1 MKIHRC
7 ILLLLFSKYQTSIH
21 MLLSVPG
28 GMEGATDPEM
38 LKDRFFFKLGLF
50 IHDRR
55 KVMVAFGLISC
66 VLMTSLIG
74 MGADWAEGFGEDDV
88 ESVNAGRLISE
99 RFDTAGEQ
107 GGPMFRYVVFHPTY
121 NDSDASWQS
130 AVIEALADFESH
142 EDVTITYSWM
152 VEDVDR
158 KDVIAEDED
167 GNYAINTIHF
177 DNNRKGAKLIMS
189 DLHETIDIGGEFEG
203 LATDGIAIDWMFD
216 GRIKNDLVKAEIVS
230 GPLSLLILG
239 IVFGSIMAA
248 LLPVG
253 VGLGTVLAAIGMTIW
268 LSNVTDVTVYATNI
282 ISLIGI
288 GVSIDYS
295 LFLVNR
301 FREEIARGHDV
312 RTATA
317 MSSATAGKAV
327 FYSGITVAIGLMGML
342 FFTNTS
348 LPSLGIGGTIAV
360 FIAMVYSTIVLPA
373 VMAMLGPNVNKWKV
387 PFALDMSA
395 KDDGVWATVAK
406 RVMDRPWAVLIP
418 VLILLVGAGVPFAYA
433 EFSLSSWAAL
443 PPDDETRQGMELID
457 EQWPDQAANSIA
469 LVIDTDGADPLSEA
483 NLMAQHAYI
492 VGLLNDTRVAGGIG
506 VGLPSPEMSV
516 QDVLDFWAAP
526 AEFMPAEQSAVRE
539 SLRAALIGENATMIS
554 LQLVGAQ
561 TDVASREVV
570 EDIREDRDS
579 FLSEMSGD
587 SDRLLVAGFAAYNAD
602 NLQAIADNLPRALAF
617 ILIAT
622 MFLIFMQV
630 KSVIIP
636 IKAIAMNILSISAS
650 FGMLVWVF
658 QWGYGAEL
666 LNFTPQPIDSGNP
679 VIMFCIVFG
688 LSMDYE
694 VLMLSRIHE
703 EWERTGDNTQAVASG
718 LQKTGGL
725 ITGAAAIMV
734 VVFSAFG
741 LSSVVILKQIGLGL
755 ALAIFIDATLVR
767 ALVVPSTMR
776 LMGKWNWWSPKWL
789 EGLFSSSSS
798 TLADGMDNPAVS
810 INANGQESE

>member
-1 MKIHRC
+1 
-7 ILLLLFSKYQTSIH
+7 
-21 MLLSVPG
+21 
-28 GMEGATDPEM
+28 MEGATDPAM
-38 LKDRFFFKLGLF
+38 LKDRAFYKLGLF
-50 IHDRR
+50 IHDQ
-55 KVMVAFGLISC
+55 KKAMMAFGLVSC
-66 VLMTSLIG
+66 ILMTGLIG

-88 ESVNAGRLISE
+88 ESVNAGRLISD
-99 RFDTAGEQ
+99 RFSSEDESS
-107 GGPMFRYVVFHPTY
+107 GPSFRYLVFHSEL
-121 NDSDASWQS
+121 NDTSDAWQE
-130 AVIEALADFESH
+130 AVRAALADFENHPDVSIEYSWDAEEVDR
-142 EDVTITYSWM
+142 EDVVAS
-152 VEDVDR
+152 
-158 KDVIAEDED
+158 DEN
-167 GNYAINTIHF
+167 GQYALNKVVFNT
-177 DNNRKGAKLIMS
+177 NRKEAKSIMN
-189 DLHETIDIGGEFEG
+189 DLHDSVDLERGFDGWM
-203 LATDGIAIDWMFD
+203 TDGIAVDWTFD
-216 GRIKNDLVKAEIVS
+216 DRIKNDLIKAELVS

-239 IVFGSIMAA
+239 IVFGSLIAA

-253 VGLGTVLAAIGMTIW
+253 VGVGTVLAAIGMTIW

-301 FREEIARGHDV
+301 FREELDRGHDV

-317 MSSATAGKAV
+317 MSCATAGKAV

-360 FIAMVYSTIVLPA
+360 TIAMVYSTIVLPA
-373 VMAMLGPNVNKWKV
+373 VMAWLGPRVNSLKI
-387 PFALDMSA
+387 PYALDMSA
-395 KDDGVWATVAK
+395 RDDGMWARIAK
-406 RVMDRPWAVLIP
+406 SVMDRPWAVLIP
-418 VLILLVGAGVPFAYA
+418 TLVLLIGAGLPFAYA
-433 EFSLSSWAAL
+433 EFSLSSWKAL
-443 PPDDETRQGMELID
+443 PPDDESRLGMELID
-457 EQWPDQAANSIA
+457 EQWPDQAANSIF
-469 LVIDTDGADPLSEA
+469 LVIDTDGADPLSEV
-483 NLMAQHAYI
+483 NLRAQHAYLSE
-492 VGLLNDTRVAGGIG
+492 LLDDERVSGGIG
-506 VGLPSPEMSV
+506 VGLPSPGMTADEVV
-516 QDVLDFWAAP
+516 QYWNTSD
-526 AEFMPAEQSAVRE
+526 EFLTAEQVAMRE
-539 SLRAALIGENATMIS
+539 SLRGAFVGNDATMIS

-561 TDVASREVV
+561 TNVDSREVV
-570 EDIREDRDS
+570 EDIRNERDA
-579 FLSEMSGD
+579 FLDDLTGEN
-587 SDRLLVAGFAAYNAD
+587 DRLLVAGFAAYNAD
-602 NLQAIADNLPRALAF
+602 NLKAIADNLPRALAF

-622 MFLIFMQV
+622 TFLIFMQV
-630 KSVIIP
+630 KSVVIP

-703 EWERTGDNTQAVASG
+703 EWERTGDNTLAVASG

-741 LSSVVILKQIGLGL
+741 LSSVIILKQIGLGL

-776 LMGKWNWWSPKWL
+776 LMGKWNWWAPAFLRGSGSP
-789 EGLFSSSSS
+789 S
-798 TLADGMDNPAVS
+798 PAASETSNHTATSVE
-810 INANGQESE
+810 NEQE

>member
-1 MKIHRC
+1 
-7 ILLLLFSKYQTSIH
+7 
-21 MLLSVPG
+21 
-28 GMEGATDPEM
+28 MEGATDPEV
-38 LKDRFFFKLGLF
+38 LKDRAFYKLGLF
-50 IHDRR
+50 IHDQ
-55 KVMVAFGLISC
+55 KKTMIAFGLVSC
-66 VLMTSLIG
+66 LLMTGLIG

-88 ESVNAGRLISE
+88 ESVNAGRLINQ
-99 RFDTAGEQ
+99 RFASDDSD
-107 GGPMFRYVVFHPTY
+107 GGPSFRFLVHHPTL
-121 NDSDASWQS
+121 NDTDEAWQE
-130 AVIEALADFESH
+130 AVRSALADFESH
-142 EDVTITYSWM
+142 NDVMIEYSWD
-152 VEDVDR
+152 VAEVDR
-158 KDVIAEDED
+158 DDVVAVDDD
-167 GNYAINTIHF
+167 GTYAINKVTF
-177 DNNRKGAKLIMS
+177 TTNRKEAKSLMN
-189 DLHETIDIGGEFEG
+189 DLHDTVSIEAPFESWR
-203 LATDGIAIDWMFD
+203 TDGIAVDWTFD
-216 GRIKNDLVKAEIVS
+216 DRIKNDLIKAELVS
-230 GPLSLLILG
+230 GPLSVMILG

-253 VGLGTVLAAIGMTIW
+253 VGVGTVLAAIGMTIW

-301 FREEIARGHDV
+301 FREELERGHDI

-360 FIAMVYSTIVLPA
+360 TIAMVYSTIVLPA
-373 VMAMLGPNVNKWKV
+373 VMAWLGHRVNKWKI

-395 KDDGVWATVAK
+395 RDDGTWARIAK

-418 VLILLVGAGVPFAYA
+418 TLVLLIGAGLPFAYA
-433 EFSLSSWAAL
+433 EFSLSSWKAL
-443 PPDDETRQGMELID
+443 PPDDESRLGMELID
-457 EQWPDQAANSIA
+457 EQWPDQAANSIFI
-469 LVIDTDGADPLSEA
+469 VIDTDGSDPLSES
-483 NLMAQHAYI
+483 NLRAQHAYLTE
-492 VGLLNDTRVAGGIG
+492 LLNDSRVEGGIG
-506 VGLPSPEMSV
+506 VGLPSPGMNESEV
-516 QDVLDFWAAP
+516 VDFWNAP
-526 AEFMPAEQSAVRE
+526 DEFLSSEQIAVRE
-539 SLRAALIGENATMIS
+539 SLRAVFVGENATMMS
-554 LQLVGAQ
+554 VQLKGVQ
-561 TDVASREVV
+561 TNVDSRELV
-570 EDIREDRDS
+570 EDVRSERDA
-579 FLSEMSGD
+579 FLGELGGEN
-587 SDRLLVAGFAAYNAD
+587 DRLLVAGFAAYNAD
-602 NLQAIADNLPRALAF
+602 NLDAIADNLPRALAF
-617 ILIAT
+617 ILSAT
-622 MFLIFMQV
+622 TFLIFMQV
-630 KSVIIP
+630 RSVIIP

-703 EWERTGDNTQAVASG
+703 EWERTGDNTLAVANG

-741 LSSVVILKQIGLGL
+741 LSSVIILKQIGLGL

-776 LMGKWNWWSPKWL
+776 LMGKWNWWAPAFLRPSPTYHDAPAPL
-789 EGLFSSSSS
+789 SS
-798 TLADGMDNPAVS
+798 ADATGEDS
-810 INANGQESE
+810 EQE

>member
-1 MKIHRC
+1 
-7 ILLLLFSKYQTSIH
+7 
-21 MLLSVPG
+21 
-28 GMEGATDPEM
+28 MEGATDPAM
-38 LKDRFFFKLGLF
+38 LKDRAFYKLGLF
-50 IHDRR
+50 IHDQ
-55 KVMVAFGLISC
+55 KKAMMAFGLVSC
-66 VLMTSLIG
+66 ILMTGLIG

-88 ESVNAGRLISE
+88 ESVNAGRLISD
-99 RFDTAGEQ
+99 RFSSEDESS
-107 GGPMFRYVVFHPTY
+107 GPSFRYLVFHSEL
-121 NDSDASWQS
+121 NDTSDAWQE
-130 AVIEALADFESH
+130 AVRAALADFENHPDVSIEYSWDAEEVDR
-142 EDVTITYSWM
+142 EDVVAS
-152 VEDVDR
+152 
-158 KDVIAEDED
+158 DED
-167 GNYAINTIHF
+167 GQYALNKVVFNT
-177 DNNRKGAKLIMS
+177 NRKEAKSIMN
-189 DLHETIDIGGEFEG
+189 DLHDSVDLEGGFDG
-203 LATDGIAIDWMFD
+203 WMTDGIAVDWTFD
-216 GRIKNDLVKAEIVS
+216 DRIKNDLIKAELVS

-239 IVFGSIMAA
+239 IVFGSLIAA

-253 VGLGTVLAAIGMTIW
+253 VGVGTVLAAIGMTIW

-301 FREEIARGHDV
+301 FREELDRGHDV

-317 MSSATAGKAV
+317 MSCATAGKAV

-360 FIAMVYSTIVLPA
+360 TIAMVYSTIVLPA
-373 VMAMLGPNVNKWKV
+373 VMAWLGPRVNSLKI
-387 PFALDMSA
+387 PYALDMSA
-395 KDDGVWATVAK
+395 RDDGMWARIAK
-406 RVMDRPWAVLIP
+406 SVMDRPWAVLIP
-418 VLILLVGAGVPFAYA
+418 TLVLLIGAGLPFAYA
-433 EFSLSSWAAL
+433 EFSLSSWKAL
-443 PPDDETRQGMELID
+443 PPDDESRLGMELID
-457 EQWPDQAANSIA
+457 EQWPDQAANSIF
-469 LVIDTDGADPLSEA
+469 LVIDTDGADPLSEV
-483 NLMAQHAYI
+483 NLRAQHAYLSE
-492 VGLLNDTRVAGGIG
+492 LLDDERVSGGIG
-506 VGLPSPEMSV
+506 VGLPSPGMTADEVV
-516 QDVLDFWAAP
+516 QYWNTPD
-526 AEFMPAEQSAVRE
+526 EFLTAEQVAMRE
-539 SLRAALIGENATMIS
+539 SLRGAFVGNDATMIS

-561 TDVASREVV
+561 TNVDSREVV
-570 EDIREDRDS
+570 EDIRNERDA
-579 FLSEMSGD
+579 FLDDLTGEN
-587 SDRLLVAGFAAYNAD
+587 DRLLVAGFAAYNAD
-602 NLQAIADNLPRALAF
+602 NLKAIADNLPRALAF

-622 MFLIFMQV
+622 TFLIFMQV
-630 KSVIIP
+630 KSVVIP

-703 EWERTGDNTQAVASG
+703 EWERTGDNTLAVASG

-741 LSSVVILKQIGLGL
+741 LSSVIILKQIGLGL

-776 LMGKWNWWSPKWL
+776 LMGKWNWWAPAFLRGSGSP
-789 EGLFSSSSS
+789 S
-798 TLADGMDNPAVS
+798 PAASETSNHTATSVE
-810 INANGQESE
+810 NEQE

>member
-1 MKIHRC
+1 
-7 ILLLLFSKYQTSIH
+7 
-21 MLLSVPG
+21 
-28 GMEGATDPEM
+28 MEGATDPAM
-38 LKDRFFFKLGLF
+38 LKDRAFYKLGLF
-50 IHDRR
+50 IHDQ
-55 KVMVAFGLISC
+55 KKAMMAFGLVSC
-66 VLMTSLIG
+66 ILMTGLIG

-88 ESVNAGRLISE
+88 ESVNAGRLISD
-99 RFDTAGEQ
+99 RFSSEDESS
-107 GGPMFRYVVFHPTY
+107 GPSFRYLVFHSEL
-121 NDSDASWQS
+121 NDTSEAWQE
-130 AVIEALADFESH
+130 AVRAALADFENHPDVSIEYSWDAEEVDR
-142 EDVTITYSWM
+142 EDVVAS
-152 VEDVDR
+152 
-158 KDVIAEDED
+158 DED
-167 GNYAINTIHF
+167 GQYALNKVVFNT
-177 DNNRKGAKLIMS
+177 NRKEAKSIMN
-189 DLHETIDIGGEFEG
+189 DLHDSVDLEGGFDG
-203 LATDGIAIDWMFD
+203 WMTDGIAVDWTFD
-216 GRIKNDLVKAEIVS
+216 DRIKNDLIKAELVS

-239 IVFGSIMAA
+239 IVFGSLIAA

-253 VGLGTVLAAIGMTIW
+253 VGVGTVLAAIGMTIW

-301 FREEIARGHDV
+301 FREELDRGHDV

-317 MSSATAGKAV
+317 MSCATAGKAV

-360 FIAMVYSTIVLPA
+360 TIAMVYSTIVLPA
-373 VMAMLGPNVNKWKV
+373 VMAWLGPRVNSLKI
-387 PFALDMSA
+387 PYALDMSA
-395 KDDGVWATVAK
+395 RDDGMWARIAK
-406 RVMDRPWAVLIP
+406 SVMDRPWAVLIP
-418 VLILLVGAGVPFAYA
+418 TLVLLIGAGLPFAYA
-433 EFSLSSWAAL
+433 EFSLSSWKAL
-443 PPDDETRQGMELID
+443 PPDDESRLGMELID
-457 EQWPDQAANSIA
+457 EQWPDQAANSIF
-469 LVIDTDGADPLSEA
+469 LVIDTDGADPLSEV
-483 NLMAQHAYI
+483 NLRAQHAYLSE
-492 VGLLNDTRVAGGIG
+492 LLDDERVSGGIG
-506 VGLPSPEMSV
+506 VGLPSQGMTADEVV
-516 QDVLDFWAAP
+516 QYWNTPD
-526 AEFMPAEQSAVRE
+526 EFLTAEQVAMRE
-539 SLRAALIGENATMIS
+539 SLRGAFVGNDATMIS

-561 TDVASREVV
+561 TNVDSREVV
-570 EDIREDRDS
+570 EDIRNERDA
-579 FLSEMSGD
+579 FLDDLTGD
-587 SDRLLVAGFAAYNAD
+587 NDRLLVAGFAAYNAD
-602 NLQAIADNLPRALAF
+602 NLKAIADNLPRALAF

-622 MFLIFMQV
+622 TFLIFMQV
-630 KSVIIP
+630 RSVVIP

-703 EWERTGDNTQAVASG
+703 EWERTGDNTLAVASG

-741 LSSVVILKQIGLGL
+741 LSSVIILKQIGLGL

-776 LMGKWNWWSPKWL
+776 LMGKWNWWAPAFLRGSGSP
-789 EGLFSSSSS
+789 S
-798 TLADGMDNPAVS
+798 PAASETSNHTATSVE
-810 INANGQESE
+810 NEQE

>member
-1 MKIHRC
+1 
-7 ILLLLFSKYQTSIH
+7 
-21 MLLSVPG
+21 
-28 GMEGATDPEM
+28 MEGATDPEV
-38 LKDRFFFKLGLF
+38 LKNRAFFKLGLF
-50 IHDRR
+50 IHDHRR
-55 KVMVAFGLISC
+55 AMMAFGLVSC
-66 VLMTSLIG
+66 ILMTGLMS

-99 RFDTAGEQ
+99 RFASDGDE
-107 GGPMFRYVVFHPTY
+107 GGQSFRYLVFHPTL
-121 NDSDASWQS
+121 NDSSEEWRT
-130 AVIEALADFESH
+130 AVEDALASFASH
-142 EDVTITYSWM
+142 SKVTIEYSWD
-152 VEDVDR
+152 VAEVDR
-158 KDVIAEDED
+158 NDVVATDED
-167 GNYAINTIHF
+167 GTYAINKVTF
-177 DNNRKGAKLIMS
+177 ATDRKEAKSLLN
-189 DLHETIDIGGEFEG
+189 DLHDSLTIGGDFE
-203 LATDGIAIDWMFD
+203 AWMTDGIAVDWTFD
-216 GRIKNDLVKAEIVS
+216 DRIKNDLIKAELVS
-230 GPLSLLILG
+230 GPLSILILG
-239 IVFGSIMAA
+239 IVFGSIVAA

-253 VGLGTVLAAIGMTIW
+253 VGVGTVLAAIGMTIW

-301 FREEIARGHDV
+301 FREELARGHDV

-317 MSSATAGKAV
+317 MSCATAGKAV

-360 FIAMVYSTIVLPA
+360 TIAMVYSTIVLPA
-373 VMAMLGPNVNKWKV
+373 VMAWLGPRVNKGNI

-395 KDDGVWATVAK
+395 KEDGVWARIAK

-418 VLILLVGAGVPFAYA
+418 TLVLLIGAGLPFAYA
-433 EFSLSSWAAL
+433 EFSLSSWKAL
-443 PPDDETRQGMELID
+443 PPDDESRQGMELID
-457 EQWPDQAANSIA
+457 EQWPDQAANSIF
-469 LVIDTDGADPLSEA
+469 LVIDTDGADPLSA
-483 NLMAQHAYI
+483 DNLRAQHAYLSD
-492 VGLLNDTRVAGGIG
+492 LLNDSRVSGGIG
-506 VGLPSPEMSV
+506 VGLPSPGMSAEDVV
-516 QDVLDFWAAP
+516 QFWAAP
-526 AEFMPAEQSAVRE
+526 DEALPPEQVAVRE
-539 SLRAALIGENATMIS
+539 SLRAAFVGEDATMMS
-554 LQLVGAQ
+554 VQLVGAQ
-561 TDVASREVV
+561 TNVDSRKVV
-570 EDIREDRDS
+570 EEIRDDRAI
-579 FLSEMSGD
+579 FLDDLSGEN
-587 SDRLLVAGFAAYNAD
+587 DRLLVAGFAAYNAD
-602 NLQAIADNLPRALAF
+602 NLDAIADNLPRALAF

-622 MFLIFMQV
+622 MVLIFLQV
-630 KSVIIP
+630 RSVIIP

-658 QWGYGAEL
+658 QWGYGESL
-666 LNFTPQPIDSGNP
+666 LNFTAQPIDSGNP

-703 EWERTGDNTQAVASG
+703 EWERTGDNTLAVANG

-741 LSSVVILKQIGLGL
+741 LSSVIILKQIGLGL

-776 LMGKWNWWSPKWL
+776 LMGKWNWWAPAFMRAAQPTPAL
-789 EGLFSSSSS
+789 APEPIVIAAS
-798 TLADGMDNPAVS
+798 TAENE
-810 INANGQESE
+810 QE